1 MKYLL
6 PWLII
11 SGLWLACTNSGDQV
25 KPDQPEYEDL
35 IPVQTSVVAQK
46 NASIPVL
53 ASGMVSSKSEQRL
66 SFKIGGV
73 IQKIYVD
80 EGDQVKDGQLLATLD
95 RTEIDAQVNQAKE
108 GLVKAERDLA
118 RVESLYKDSS
128 ATLELFQ
135 NATTARD
142 VAKELLR
149 VAEFNRRFAEI
160 RASAAGKVVK
170 KLINEGEITGPGLP
184 CFVIFGNKANDW
196 VIKASVS
203 DKDWANLKTGM
214 AANITLDAY
223 ENRQFTGKVTELAAA
238 ADPENGL
245 YPIELSIASQ
255 GQRLAPGL
263 FATVEI
269 NPYKSSSYFEI
280 PIEAIV
286 EGDGT
291 KAFVF
296 TMKNENTVAK
306 TQVQIAH
313 LDGDKALIAKGLQ
326 EGDEVIVGGAPYLS
340 DGKKVRKME

>member
-1 MKYLL
+1 M
-6 PWLII
+6 
-11 SGLWLACTNSGDQV
+11 
-25 KPDQPEYEDL
+25 
-35 IPVQTSVVAQK
+35 
-46 NASIPVL
+46 
-53 ASGMVSSKSEQRL
+53 
-66 SFKIGGV
+66 
-73 IQKIYVD
+73 D

-184 CFVIFGNKANDW
+184 CFVIYGNKANDW

-238 ADPENGL
+238 ADLENGL

-269 NPYKSSSYFEI
+269 IPYKSSSYFEI

-313 LDGDKALIAKGLQ
+313 LDGDKTLIAKGLQ